1 MAYKPQFD
9 FSDYQSTNPTRPLPG
24 HELDVELWN
33 ISDDVTDLRADL
45 KKIQRSDGGLKN
57 GSVTFDAL
65 APDVIPRLLI
75 SQGGQTATFTA
86 RADAVAAVA
95 SGELGGSSEVQM
107 ILAEGLF
114 YVREAGATV
123 LADMPGWA
131 PAGAVS
137 MRHAGAAQGADETA
151 KIRPLLSWA
160 SAWGREVVWDG
171 NYVFDDWVDP
181 NPAPRVKWRAEKPV
195 VLTSPKTAPNAGVDY
210 MVLIAGDTI
219 ASKSVSTSFSEGD
232 TIITL
237 NNTAGILPGDMLALL
252 SNRLIETDHR
262 GQARHGVTVPVARVL
277 NGTQVQLA
285 RPMPYAAIV
294 GNVNG
299 TITAIVDAT
308 TIQVSGLASLTE
320 KHQGRY
326 TVTFTSGP
334 ASGVSVYIADYDP
347 ATSRLT
353 CHTENSVFPG
363 TLAVGNTFTLVRKTD
378 VIHTRPSY
386 VDIQG
391 PITFARAIT
400 LDATPGDAGYQGL
413 VIQRGNR
420 PVVKGVSTVGFSET
434 GVRFTHCHAP
444 EASNTEHHFSNRAY
458 NAFDGTGYGMACEQ
472 SSWGVFESI
481 TGFSCRRT
489 LDFGGT
495 QGVSYY
501 NETRDIRGYG
511 GGTAYDGA
519 QFWPNGVA
527 QNSVVGSHG
536 AAYGTRYFD
545 SLGVHVYGIVN
556 RRGDN
561 EFISGVYG
569 CGAIDRMVNDFL
581 GAGNMDI
588 DGLHYQSWGYE
599 WGVLPAA
606 RNQPSNPVHKLKQ
619 FVAITPGTLQRTKP
633 RIIRNVTGIGVTYSV
648 VSLVNAGDL
657 RAPLIIS
664 GLNVVADNEA
674 GNDNRFSVVRR
685 GGTGANKLQSV
696 YLDGAVLNDPA
707 FPKTDFSWIDQGNF
721 TTWDS
726 GSIIRLPDGTR
737 MIYIADDAVVALP
750 LIAGGTCRLSLH
762 PYNANRAFR
771 ILDAVIWAGQTG
783 DKAPVTN
790 ALAVDVLA
798 TALTG
803 TTGTDGRVSISRV
816 SNTLYIENRFGAANW
831 FLLNCD
837 TLV

>member
-1 MAYKPQFD
+1 MAYEPQFD
-9 FSDYQSTNPTRPLPG
+9 FSDFQSTNPTRPLPG
-24 HELDVELWN
+24 HQLDVELWN
-33 ISDDVTDLRADL
+33 ISDDVTGLRSDL
-45 KKIQRSDGGLKN
+45 KKIQRSDGALNN
-57 GSVTFDAL
+57 GIVKFETL
-65 APDVIPRLLI
+65 APDVIPRLLV
-75 SQGGQTATFTA
+75 SQGGQTVTFAT
-86 RADAVAAVA
+86 RADAVDAAAGDLGGAAAV
-95 SGELGGSSEVQM
+95 QT
-107 ILAEGLF
+107 IFAEGLF

-160 SAWGREVVWDG
+160 SARGREVVWDG
-171 NYVFDDWVDP
+171 DYIFDDWADP
-181 NPAPRVKWRAEKPV
+181 TPTPRVKWRAEKPV
-195 VLTSPKTAPNAGVDY
+195 TLTSPKNAPNAGYDY

-219 ASKSVSTSFSEGD
+219 ASKNVTATFGEGD

-237 NNTAGILPGDMLALL
+237 DNTTGIAAGDMLILF

-262 GQARHGVTVPVARVL
+262 GQARHGVTVPVARVIS
-277 NGTQVQLA
+277 GTQVQLD
-285 RPMPYAAIV
+285 RPMPYSSIV

-299 TITAIVDAT
+299 AITAIIDAY
-308 TIQVSGLASLTE
+308 TIQVSGLSALTE
-320 KHQGRY
+320 RHQGRY
-326 TVTFTSGP
+326 AVTFTSGA
-334 ASGVSVYIADYDP
+334 ASGTSVYIADYDP

-378 VIHTRPSY
+378 VTHTRPSY

-391 PITFARAIT
+391 QITFKRAPT
-400 LDATPGDAGYQGL
+400 FTATAGDAGYQGL
-413 VIQRGNR
+413 VVQRGDR
-420 PVVKGVSTVGFSET
+420 PVVKGVSTIGFSET
-434 GVRFTHCHAP
+434 GVRFVHCYAP
-444 EASNTEHHFSNRAY
+444 EVRDTEHHFSNRAY
-458 NAFDGTGYGMACEQ
+458 NSFDGTGYGTACEQ
-472 SSWGVFESI
+472 SSWGSFEGI

-511 GGTAYDGA
+511 GGTAYDGV
-519 QFWPNGVA
+519 QFWPNGA
-527 QNSVVGSHG
+527 TQNSVVGSHG
-536 AAYGTRYFD
+536 AAYGTRYID

-569 CGAIDRMVNDFL
+569 CGAVDRMVNDFL

-606 RNQPSNPVHKLKQ
+606 RNQPSNPAHKLKQ
-619 FVAITPGTLQRTKP
+619 FVAVTPGTLQRTKP
-633 RIIRNVTGIGVTYSV
+633 RIIRNVSGVGVTYSV
-648 VSLVNAGDL
+648 VSFINAGDF

-664 GLNVVADNEA
+664 GLNVIADNEA
-674 GNDNRFSVVRR
+674 GDESRFSVVRR
-685 GGTGANKLQSV
+685 GGAGANKLQSV
-696 YLDGAVLNDPA
+696 YLDGTVLNDPA

-771 ILDAVIWAGQTG
+771 ILDAVIWAGQAG

-790 ALAVDVLA
+790 ALAVDVQA
-798 TALTG
+798 TALAG
-803 TTGTDGRVSISRV
+803 TTGADGKVSISRV
-816 SNTLYIENRFGAANW
+816 SNTLYIENRFGAATW